1 MKGLA
6 MELAYTEETAQS
18 ALAPKARGMGTA
30 ILLGCGLSASL
41 RLLTARWRRLGGKTV
56 AHSGMPSS
64 GWPLR
69 PVMFFLLG
77 DTRVARVGP
86 AVWSRPSSGRA
97 SVAAGLKRLIR
108 RPRPDG
114 PPDGLY
120 PIHDHYSLPSGHA
133 VRVAAIATVLGP
145 LIPGWLIAVLAL
157 WAAAVALSRV
167 LLGVHYLLDVLSGI
181 VLGGMVGLV
190 LMLVG

>member
-6 MELAYTEETAQS
+6 MELAYTEETARLRCPES
-18 ALAPKARGMGTA
+18 GGVWGRLS
-30 ILLGCGLSASL
+30 CWDVGLSASL
-41 RLLTARWRRLGGKTV
+41 RLVDSRWRRLGKIVT
-56 AHSGMPSS
+56 HSGDAIF
-64 GWPLR
+64 WLATAA
-69 PVMFFLLG
+69 VMFFLPG
-77 DTRVARVGP
+77 TPTWQEVALRLVQAIVG
-86 AVWSRPSSGRA
+86 AGV
-97 SVAAGLKRLIR
+97 VAAGLKRLIR